1 MSAGAIELVAADIG
15 GTHARFCLARVAG
28 GRVEALGEP
37 VTLATGAHAGLPE
50 AWAAFAA
57 RLGRPLPRAAALAL
71 AAPVEGGPIRFT
83 NGDWVI
89 EPDGLAAA
97 LGVERLTLLNDFAAV
112 AHAVAVLDEA
122 HLEPLCGPAGPLP
135 SEGVVSVVGPG
146 TGLGVAILVREA
158 HGHRVLPTEG
168 GHVGFAPADALDD
181 AILAR
186 LRAIHGRVS
195 VERVV
200 SGPGLA
206 HIRAALAGEAVG
218 AAFGAAPGDPGA
230 AGPDPDRALWEAALS
245 GHGDPLGRAALER
258 FCALLGGVAGD
269 LALAHGAAGVVVAGG
284 LGLRLRAHL
293 PGPAFAA
300 RFADKGRYR
309 ARMERLPLRLLT
321 HPQPGLLGAAVAF
334 VQQWGREG
342 P

>member
-1 MSAGAIELVAADIG
+1 MSAGTIELVAADIG
-15 GTHARFCLARVAG
+15 GTHARFCLARVEG
-28 GRVEALGEP
+28 GRVVALGEP
-37 VTLATGAHAGLPE
+37 VTLATAAHAGLAE

-57 RLGRPLPRAAALAL
+57 RLGRPLPRAASLAL

-89 EPDGLAAA
+89 DPHGLAAA

-122 HLEPLCGPAGPLP
+122 HLARLCGPAGPP
-135 SEGVVSVVGPG
+135 PAQGVIAVVGPG
-146 TGLGVAILVREA
+146 TGLGVAILVRDA
-158 HGHRVLPTEG
+158 QGHRVLPTEG
-168 GHVGFAPADALDD
+168 GHVGFAPADAIED

-206 HIRAALAGEAVG
+206 HIRAVLAEAAG
-218 AAFGAAPGDPGA
+218 SAPAAAPGQQALAEPA
-230 AGPDPDRALWEAALS
+230 ADRALWESALS
-245 GHGDPLGRAALER
+245 GGGDPLARAALER

-269 LALAHGAAGVVVAGG
+269 LALAHGAGAVVVAGG
-284 LGLRLRAHL
+284 LGLRLRTHL

-309 ARMERLPLRLLT
+309 ARMERLPVRLLT

-334 VQQWGREG
+334 VQQWGGEG